1 MHHRSKVTQGGSTRH
16 KPQLQCQSKHIEKL
30 ARRGGKANAPNIGN
44 LKQHRRDPSL
54 ERKQIEF
61 SLEINHFLQSEILL
75 MIKKKPYLVW
85 GKNMAS
91 ASESKSKAQTET
103 VLK

>member
-1 MHHRSKVTQGGSTRH
+1 M
-16 KPQLQCQSKHIEKL
+16 EKQ
-30 ARRGGKANAPNIGN
+30 ARRGDRANAPNTED

-61 SLEINHFLQSEILL
+61 SLEINHFLWSEILL
-75 MIKKKPYLVW
+75 VIKKRPYPVW
-85 GKNMAS
+85 GKSMAS

-103 VLK
+103 VLKLLILHCAKKSSWFKK